1 MPRPEVT
8 LLGCGSA
15 AAIHARAVA
24 RADPRVALV
33 FASRDGARARGLAA
47 THGGT
52 AVEGYDAALGR
63 ATGGIAVIATP
74 PSTHR
79 DLALRALRRGRHV
92 VVEKPAFPSAAD
104 FDVVADAARRA
115 GRLVLVAEN
124 YFYKPATARL
134 RAAIA
139 SRAIGDVMLV
149 SVNALKRQSSDGWR
163 GDRALAGGGPL
174 LEGGVHW
181 VHLMANLGLTVRGV
195 RALRSGSPQEDSI
208 HVLVEYAEGAVGAL
222 HFSWEAFA
230 PLGGMRLSRV
240 HGRRGSVAF
249 ESNGAFVA
257 VLGRRP
263 SLLVAD
269 PRELSGHAAMWRAF
283 LRAVAQ
289 GHDPDDWITRAR
301 TDVELVEEIYGQ
313 LNGRPADV
321 RPRSA
326 SRSEQSG
333 SLSVSP

>member
-1 MPRPEVT
+1 MPRPEVA

-15 AAIHARAVA
+15 AAMHARALA
-24 RADPRVALV
+24 RVDPGVALV
-33 FASRDGARARGLAA
+33 FASRDGRRARALAA
-47 THGGT
+47 AHGGT
-52 AVEGYDAALGR
+52 AVEGYDAALAR
-63 ATGGIAVIATP
+63 ETAGIAVIATP
-74 PSTHR
+74 PGTHR
-79 DLALRALRRGRHV
+79 DLALRALRRGCHV

-104 FDVVADAARRA
+104 FDAVADAARRA
-115 GRLVLVAEN
+115 NRLVLVAEN

-134 RAAIA
+134 RHAIA
-139 SRAIGDVMLV
+139 SGVIGDVMLV
-149 SVNALKRQSSDGWR
+149 SVNALKRQTTDGWR
-163 GDRALAGGGPL
+163 ADSSLSGGGAL

-181 VHLMANLGLTVRGV
+181 VHLMANLGLTVRSA
-195 RALRSGSPQEDSI
+195 RALRSGAAPEESI
-208 HVLVEYAEGAVGAL
+208 HLLLQYEQGAVGAL

-230 PLGGMRLSRV
+230 PLGGVRLSRI

-283 LRAVAQ
+283 LQSVAQ

-301 TDVELVEEIYGQ
+301 ADVELIEDIYRQLREGPEEG
-313 LNGRPADV
+313 GPA
-321 RPRSA
+321 RSTSA
-326 SRSEQSG
+326 
-333 SLSVSP
+333 